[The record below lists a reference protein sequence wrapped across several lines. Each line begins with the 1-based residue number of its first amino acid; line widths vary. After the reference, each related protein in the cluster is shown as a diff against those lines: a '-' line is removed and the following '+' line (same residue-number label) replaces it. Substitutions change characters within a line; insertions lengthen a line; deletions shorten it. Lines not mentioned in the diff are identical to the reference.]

1 MTTLSAPRPYLFYC
15 PLIHSVIVYFPLIY
29 HLMISVDSKVVLPF
43 LCFLSL
49 VPPTK
54 KQFWCAL
61 IQKKNSHAYIMKLGW
76 YYHRPFK
83 YIKHI
88 FIMIV
93 SISEISENQVHVNEI
108 RYVINVNYSTCKF
121 GEIKETWN
129 NITNCII
136 LQSEKYFSYRYFQK
150 KICIWRNI
158 NFWK

>member
-1 MTTLSAPRPYLFYC
+1 
-15 PLIHSVIVYFPLIY
+15 
-29 HLMISVDSKVVLPF
+29 
-43 LCFLSL
+43 
-49 VPPTK
+49 
-54 KQFWCAL
+54 
-61 IQKKNSHAYIMKLGW
+61 MKLGW

-150 KICIWRNI
+150 KIVYEGISIFLSRNDESNNPVSCNPNPHECVQYVKKRKFACLI
-158 NFWK
+158 SWNPNPHSLVQYIKKRRLIAFFTCCMTL